1 MISDFAKVV
10 GVAWQAAKDA
20 PINYVKV
27 GIGLNNNDLA
37 PKVEEISNKVDNI
50 LAYLEGKAPL
60 QPSSELNAGK
70 MMATPGNANV
80 TSAPSAKLLTDEQF
94 DQFLDNN
101 AESIKQIMAQTKAE
115 LARQGRNFDNNP
127 QLEAFLNDP
136 IPTIKEMRRDPNY
149 LTQWSVVDQKFQ
161 KKK

>member
-1 MISDFAKVV
+1 
-10 GVAWQAAKDA
+10 
-20 PINYVKV
+20 
-27 GIGLNNNDLA
+27 
-37 PKVEEISNKVDNI
+37 
-50 LAYLEGKAPL
+50 
-60 QPSSELNAGK
+60 

>member
-1 MISDFAKVV
+1 MMISDFAKVV

-20 PINYVKV
+20 PLNYVNV
-27 GIGLNNNDLA
+27 GVGLNNNDLA

-60 QPSSELNAGK
+60 RPSTSPSQ
-70 MMATPGNANV
+70 MMATPGNANI

-101 AESIKQIMAQTKAE
+101 ADAIKQIMAQTKAE
-115 LARQGRNFDNNP
+115 LIKQGRDFDNNP
-127 QLEAFLNDP
+127 QLNAFLNNP
-136 IPTIKEMRRDPNY
+136 IPTIKEMRRNPS
-149 LTQWSVVDQKFQ
+149 LMTQWAKVDQKFLE
-161 KKK
+161 KK